1 MYYLHYAAFT
11 KGNHAITHNICIYIY
26 IYIYITSLAVV
37 MFNSY
42 VVVYALR
49 CFYYYA
55 VNFMHCTNSWWFFQ

>member
-11 KGNHAITHNICIYIY
+11 KRNHAITHNIYIY

-42 VVVYALR
+42 VVVYSVSISMQLI
-49 CFYYYA
+49 
-55 VNFMHCTNSWWFFQ
+55 